1 MINVNDLKTGLTIIV
16 DNHLYQVLE
25 FLHVKPGKGSAFVR
39 TKLKDL
45 RTKAIIEHTFN
56 SSIKVEKAIVNKQ
69 KVEYIYNT
77 GHDYVF
83 MKLDTYEQLNISKD
97 LIKEEIKYL
106 KENLKVEL
114 LFFNQELLGINLPDN
129 VEYQVI
135 ETEPAVRGNTAT
147 TALKEAKIETGLI
160 VKVPLFIEEGET
172 IIVSTK
178 DSKYVSRK

>member
-1 MINVNDLKTGLTIIV
+1 MITVNDLKTGLTIIV

-97 LIKEEIKYL
+97 LIKEEIKYS

-114 LFFNQELLGINLPDN
+114 LFFNQE
-129 VEYQVI
+129 
-135 ETEPAVRGNTAT
+135 
-147 TALKEAKIETGLI
+147 
-160 VKVPLFIEEGET
+160 
-172 IIVSTK
+172 
-178 DSKYVSRK
+178 